1 MALVQSNKNK
11 KKKLINRGPDIQ
23 PKQTFT
29 MDQLEK
35 PVQAKKEEAKEAVV
49 LEPEYIPKPTT
60 LKIDTRIRD
69 QINALSLIGYGD
81 TQKEALEL
89 LINNVLESMTV
100 DERRKFDVQYGVL
113 EDKTRKSGKK

>member
-11 KKKLINRGPDIQ
+11 KKKLISRGPDIQ

-35 PVQAKKEEAKEAVV
+35 PVEAKKETVV
-49 LEPEYIPKPTT
+49 PEPEYIPKPTT
-60 LKIDTRIRD
+60 LKINTRIRD

-89 LINNVLESMTV
+89 LINNLLESMTV

-113 EDKTRKSGKK
+113 EDKTLKSMRMN